1 MNQPAVRVQDN
12 SVDSLNTSTSI
23 HSLASRNSLQ
33 SSGPPKDTLQTGDP
47 QISSPHSQSGANA
60 RGSCNAGSSS
70 HRTPQ
75 SNENGHTPAMTDNT
89 VPEEGINACE
99 EGMNECEGLIEGSSH
114 VGESSAHQPKMIAL
128 NPSVDRDVPVEIQNH
143 NRHHMLTRSKC
154 GIFKPKAYLVAN
166 EEPSSVHQAL

>member
-33 SSGPPKDTLQTGDP
+33 SSGPPEDTLQTGDP

-70 HRTPQ
+70 HSGNLSDVVLTPQ
-75 SNENGHTPAMTDNT
+75 FNENDHTPAMTDNI

-114 VGESSAHQPKMIAL
+114 QKKLEKKRAGSIL
-128 NPSVDRDVPVEIQNH
+128 EI
-143 NRHHMLTRSKC
+143 
-154 GIFKPKAYLVAN
+154 F
-166 EEPSSVHQAL
+166 